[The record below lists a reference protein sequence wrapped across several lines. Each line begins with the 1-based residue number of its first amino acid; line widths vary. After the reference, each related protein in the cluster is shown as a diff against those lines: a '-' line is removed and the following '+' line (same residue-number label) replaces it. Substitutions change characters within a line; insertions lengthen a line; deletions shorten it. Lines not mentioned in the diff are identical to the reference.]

1 MYLSYYNL
9 NVKPFQIS
17 PDPAFLWLGETHKE
31 ALAILKYGLL
41 DNSGFLLLVGD
52 VGTGKTTLINGFL
65 ETLDK
70 STIVAKITDPGLDV
84 LDFYNF
90 LATNFKMSKSFTT
103 KGDFLVHFIHF
114 LHKANKA
121 DKKVLLIIDEA
132 QRLSHEML
140 EEIRLLSNI
149 EKQDKK
155 LLNIF
160 LVGQNELNK
169 ILAETRNRALL
180 QRITTRYDIGPL
192 KKNDIKDYIQFRLS
206 VAGTEKVLFNSGAI
220 REIISFSECYPR
232 RINVICNRALL
243 TGFVKE
249 KGTIDAA
256 IIKES
261 AKDLTL
267 SKVSSKKE
275 NDHGAAGTGRKFAR
289 LVPIYATLL
298 ILLLIAGGYNYFF
311 DKDERKPL
319 YSAKS
324 KANIVNADDR
334 MNDKENP
341 APSVSDAEDTPAE
354 IVPTESD
361 MGESAFSSDTLNK
374 NKEDDP
380 PGLAKTLPEPYQ
392 DDKLT
397 INISQNSDE
406 LVPESYTMIDRFI
419 QRILLYPDAEVIIKG
434 YTDSSG
440 NKAYNKL
447 LARFRANNVKSY
459 LIGQGIDPLKIDTIG
474 MGPENP
480 VASNATPGGRAKNRR
495 IEIELHH

>member
-1 MYLSYYNL
+1 MYLAYYNL

-70 STIVAKITDPGLDV
+70 STIVAKITDPGLEV

-90 LATNFKMSKSFTT
+90 LATNFKMNKSFTT

-160 LVGQNELNK
+160 LVGQSELNA

-206 VAGTEKVLFNSGAI
+206 VAGTERVIFNSGAI
-220 REIISFSECYPR
+220 REIIAFSECYPR
-232 RINVICNRALL
+232 RVNVICNRALL

-249 KGTIDAA
+249 KDKIDAA

-275 NDHGAAGTGRKFAR
+275 KDHGAAGAGKKFAR

-311 DKDERKPL
+311 DKDERKPFT
-319 YSAKS
+319 SAKS

-334 MNDKENP
+334 MNDKANP
-341 APSVSDAEDTPAE
+341 DPPVNDAE
-354 IVPTESD
+354 IVPAESGI
-361 MGESAFSSDTLNK
+361 GESSFSSDTLNK
-374 NKEDDP
+374 ENDP
-380 PGLAKTLPEPYQ
+380 PGPAKTLPELYQ
-392 DDKLT
+392 DDKLI

-406 LVPESYTMIDRFI
+406 LSPESYKMIDRFI
-419 QRILLYPDAEVIIKG
+419 QRILLYPDAKIIIKG

-440 NKAYNKL
+440 SKAYNKL
-447 LARFRANNVKSY
+447 LSRFRANNVKSY
-459 LIGQGIDPLKIDTIG
+459 LVGQGIAPLKIDTIG
-474 MGPENP
+474 IGPENP
-480 VASNATPGGRAKNRR
+480 VASNATPEGRAKNRR
-495 IEIELHH
+495 VEIELIHH